1 MISIINQNHF
11 NRKNQRLIKNY
22 LTILELTSVQWLRGD
37 KLHYHYYKRRTQM
50 FTPIEI
56 MALQSNDLTKQETI
70 VKIIDGYNA
79 LPSKQ
84 QQQLKSV
91 FQSFIQGE

>member
-1 MISIINQNHF
+1 
-11 NRKNQRLIKNY
+11 
-22 LTILELTSVQWLRGD
+22 
-37 KLHYHYYKRRTQM
+37 M

-56 MALQSNDLTKQETI
+56 MALQSNDLTKQETV